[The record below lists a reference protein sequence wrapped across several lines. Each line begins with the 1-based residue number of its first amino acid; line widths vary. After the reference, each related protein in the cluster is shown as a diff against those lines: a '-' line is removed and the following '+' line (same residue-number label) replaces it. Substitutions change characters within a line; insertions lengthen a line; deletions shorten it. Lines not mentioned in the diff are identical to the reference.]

1 MYPERG
7 LTLPSSGPAF
17 GRPLKSNVRRHQL
30 DGRCIRFNLLLSI
43 GYIQLETRMSINSMA
58 NAAAARRP
66 DTVPVGQVPASLD
79 EIAKASTT
87 PPTVTPQLG
96 QEGMPGATQ
105 SSVDTALNVLFGYI
119 PTEVITLYVAVLA
132 AVQQTT
138 AVSSTEWT
146 TFCIFV
152 AATPVVVWL
161 VYGAKLLH
169 VKKTLPVSFGSI
181 PVWEMFAATCA
192 FAAWAFALPHSPFT
206 SFSWYSSGLSGVAV
220 LVVSTVLG
228 LLAPFF
234 QRPLTE

>member
-1 MYPERG
+1 
-7 LTLPSSGPAF
+7 
-17 GRPLKSNVRRHQL
+17 
-30 DGRCIRFNLLLSI
+30 
-43 GYIQLETRMSINSMA
+43 MSVNSMA

-66 DTVPVGQVPASLD
+66 DTAPIGQVPTTLD
-79 EIAKASTT
+79 EIAKAATT
-87 PPTVTPQLG
+87 PPTVNTPD
-96 QEGMPGATQ
+96 PIRSGATPTSQ

-138 AVSSTEWT
+138 QVSSADWT
-146 TFCIFV
+146 TFCIF
-152 AATPVVVWL
+152 AAVTPVVVWL

-169 VKKTLPVSFGSI
+169 AKKPLPFSFGSL

-220 LVVSTVLG
+220 LVVSTLLG
-228 LLAPFF
+228 LIAPFF

>member
-1 MYPERG
+1 
-7 LTLPSSGPAF
+7 
-17 GRPLKSNVRRHQL
+17 
-30 DGRCIRFNLLLSI
+30 
-43 GYIQLETRMSINSMA
+43 MSINSMA

-66 DTVPVGQVPASLD
+66 DTAPIGQVPTSLD

-87 PPTVTPQLG
+87 PPSVTP
-96 QEGMPGATQ
+96 PGPAPAGTPETTQ

-132 AVQQTT
+132 AVQHTT
-138 AVSSTEWT
+138 AVSTTEWTTEWT
-146 TFCIFV
+146 TFCIFLV
-152 AATPVVVWL
+152 ATPVVVWL

-181 PVWEMFAATCA
+181 PIWEMVAATCA
-192 FAAWAFALPHSPFT
+192 FAAWAFALPNSPFA
-206 SFSWYSSGLSGVAV
+206 SFPSWYSPGLSGVAV

-234 QRPLTE
+234 QRPLTA

>member
-1 MYPERG
+1 
-7 LTLPSSGPAF
+7 
-17 GRPLKSNVRRHQL
+17 
-30 DGRCIRFNLLLSI
+30 
-43 GYIQLETRMSINSMA
+43 MSINSMA

-66 DTVPVGQVPASLD
+66 DTAPIGQVPTSLD

-87 PPTVTPQLG
+87 PPSVTPPQPAPAG
-96 QEGMPGATQ
+96 TPETTQ

-138 AVSSTEWT
+138 AVSTTEWT
-146 TFCIFV
+146 TFCIFLG
-152 AATPVVVWL
+152 ATPVVVWL

-181 PVWEMFAATCA
+181 PIWEMFAATCA

-206 SFSWYSSGLSGVAV
+206 SFSWYSAGLSGVAV

-234 QRPLTE
+234 QRPLTT

>member
-1 MYPERG
+1 
-7 LTLPSSGPAF
+7 
-17 GRPLKSNVRRHQL
+17 
-30 DGRCIRFNLLLSI
+30 
-43 GYIQLETRMSINSMA
+43 MSIMSMA

-66 DTVPVGQVPASLD
+66 DTAPVGQVPSTLD
-79 EIAKASTT
+79 EIAKAATT
-87 PPTVTPQLG
+87 PPTHLAPPPAAAG
-96 QEGMPGATQ
+96 GAGASQ
-105 SSVDTALNVLFGYI
+105 SAVDTALNVLFGYV

-138 AVSSTEWT
+138 EVSSTEWT
-146 TFCIFV
+146 TFCIFL

-161 VYGAKLLH
+161 TYGAKLIH
-169 VKKTLPVSFGSI
+169 AKKQLPVSFGSM
-181 PVWEMFAATCA
+181 PVWEMFAATAA

-234 QRPLTE
+234 QRPLAT